1 MELTRGR
8 CPASIVTQKNARLD
22 MGFSDMHDSI
32 ARLATWCHFDAGH
45 ILYLE
50 GEPAEALYIL
60 ERGWVRATRMS
71 LDGVEAR
78 VANMLLKHAEAS
90 DGRLV
95 VRRQAW
101 TTFDEMAP
109 RLGTVR
115 DVLSRVLK
123 TLKEEGVLCNNAAF
137 LT

>member
-1 MELTRGR
+1 MELTRGI

-78 VANMLLKHAEAS
+78 VANMRKLPTGGWPCAARR
-90 DGRLV
+90 GRPSMRWRPAWGRCVMCSV
-95 VRRQAW
+95 V
-101 TTFDEMAP
+101 
-109 RLGTVR
+109 
-115 DVLSRVLK
+115 S
-123 TLKEEGVLCNNAAF
+123 
-137 LT
+137 